1 MINIDDLNES
11 YKRISNYLVDTPIV
25 SSDSLNEKLNAKIF
39 LKNEVEQLTGSF
51 KIRGALSALS
61 NLKNQGVKGVVAYS
75 SGNHAQG
82 VSKAAQIFNMHAII
96 VMPEDAPSNKI
107 NKTKAN
113 GAEVVLY
120 KRHVESR
127 EDIALKIAHEKNYPL
142 VKPFDNEDIIAGQG
156 SFGLEACKFFKTNN
170 IKPDIVL
177 SCTSGGGLVA
187 GTSIAF
193 KHYFPD
199 VEIYPV
205 EFIVRNVATG
215 SLTKKLGIADGTI
228 LSKPLL
234 EYSYKNDDFGDPLIA
249 REHILEFKWVPNEL
263 HLDLINSYCLRIND
277 FMQGMFRGV
286 GIKLVDFK
294 LEFGVANIDGKN
306 EILLADEISPDTC
319 RLWDVVSE
327 KKLDKDRFRKDLGN
341 IIQAYQ
347 EVARRLG
354 IVHEEGNISS
364 VKFGKPK
371 AVNIKKK

>member
-1 MINIDDLNES
+1 MINIDDLNKS

-25 SSDSLNEKLNAKIF
+25 SSDSLNKKLNAKVF

-82 VSKAAQIFNMHAII
+82 VSKAAQIFDMHAII

-127 EDIALKIAHEKNYPL
+127 EDIALEIAYEKNYPL

-193 KHYFPD
+193 KHYFPE

-205 EFIVRNVATG
+205 EPETCNDTEI
-215 SLTKKLGIADGTI
+215 SLKNKTRTRIKHERTTICDALEVEIPGQITFPINMKNCKAGISVTDQEVCRAMKYLYEEFYIKAEPSGCVSLAAI
-228 LSKPLL
+228 LSNKLNIMNKTVL
-234 EYSYKNDDFGDPLIA
+234 VTISGGNVDEESFKEYLNLAENYK
-249 REHILEFKWVPNEL
+249 
-263 HLDLINSYCLRIND
+263 
-277 FMQGMFRGV
+277 
-286 GIKLVDFK
+286 
-294 LEFGVANIDGKN
+294 
-306 EILLADEISPDTC
+306 
-319 RLWDVVSE
+319 
-327 KKLDKDRFRKDLGN
+327 
-341 IIQAYQ
+341 
-347 EVARRLG
+347 
-354 IVHEEGNISS
+354 
-364 VKFGKPK
+364 
-371 AVNIKKK
+371 